1 MNRFFTT
8 QRMALILLLT
18 VVSLLAAACSG
29 ADGAPGNDGQQGPP
43 GAAGPAGEQ
52 GAQGTAG
59 PRGPAGSDGADG
71 AAGAKGDTG
80 ARGPTG
86 PTGPTGADGADGAD
100 GATGATG
107 ATGPA
112 GSDGESTHSNVQLS
126 STYVEPNV
134 ALTIVAYLTGW
145 ADGEGVSLSL
155 VSGEDGSTTAW
166 GSGAADATGMAMVE
180 LTHDGLGS
188 GFYSVL
194 ATGTGGGKASDVLV
208 SGDKPLAQ

>member
-59 PRGPAGSDGADG
+59 PRGPAGSDGSDG

-86 PTGPTGADGADGAD
+86 PTGPTGRTGAD

-194 ATGTGGGKASDVLV
+194 ATGAGGGKASDVLV

>member
-59 PRGPAGSDGADG
+59 QRGPAGSDGSDG

-86 PTGPTGADGADGAD
+86 PTGPTGADGAD

-166 GSGAADATGMAMVE
+166 GSGAADATGMAMIE

>member
-1 MNRFFTT
+1 MVSRVPQARQARRANKGPRE
-8 QRMALILLLT
+8 QRAHVVRQAPMAPMAP
-18 VVSLLAAACSG
+18 LALRETPALG
-29 ADGAPGNDGQQGPP
+29 ARQARQ
-43 GAAGPAGEQ
+43 AGPAL
-52 GAQGTAG
+52 T
-59 PRGPAGSDGADG
+59 
-71 AAGAKGDTG
+71 
-80 ARGPTG
+80 
-86 PTGPTGADGADGAD
+86 GAD

-194 ATGTGGGKASDVLV
+194 ATGAGGGKASDVLV